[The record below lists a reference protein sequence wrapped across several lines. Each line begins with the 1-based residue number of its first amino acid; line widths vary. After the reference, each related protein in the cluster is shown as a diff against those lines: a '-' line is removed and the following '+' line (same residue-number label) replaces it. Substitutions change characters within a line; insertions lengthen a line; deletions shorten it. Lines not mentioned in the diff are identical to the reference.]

1 MQLSGS
7 YLITDDYIVLE
18 SDSSYGLTAK
28 VKEAIQVGYTVAGPH
43 SCVAFSE
50 NASVIWSQTVIKL
63 V

>member
-18 SDSSYGLTAK
+18 SDSSFELTKK
-28 VKEAIQVGYTVAGPH
+28 VREALESGYTIAGPH

-50 NASVIWSQTVIKL
+50 ESSVIWSQTVIKL
-63 V
+63 A